1 MKKLLRSLLLAA
13 VLCTA
18 LCVGALAADG
28 DPTVD
33 GIYNVKVE
41 AAADTL
47 TPQDAS
53 GTAVSATNEGGAYSA
68 FYKGAVKLSVD
79 VSGLEN
85 GEQYLLLIVKDG
97 TGSAPTGDSIYYIA
111 QAAATAGT
119 VAFTAY
125 PKTMSSGSYTVYL
138 TGGGRTISSGAKV
151 GSFDYYQA
159 YTLGDVNGDD
169 TINVLDAMDVIYH
182 IVGSK
187 TLSETQKLA
196 ANVVRGGS
204 DDAINVK
211 DAMQI
216 IYYIVGTITSFD

>member
-13 VLCTA
+13 VLTTV

-33 GIYNVKVE
+33 GIYNVNVE
-41 AAADTL
+41 AADTL

-79 VSGLEN
+79 VSNLQN
-85 GEQYLLLIVKDG
+85 GEQYLLLIVKNG
-97 TGSAPTGDSIYYIA
+97 TNGALTGDSIYYIA
-111 QAAATAGT
+111 QAAATDGK

-159 YTLGDVNGDD
+159 YTLGDVNEDG
-169 TINVLDAMDVIYH
+169 TIDSVDALKILQNW
-182 IVGSK
+182 VGKIDLKSN
-187 TLSETQKLA
+187 QKLA
-196 ANVVRGGS
+196 ADVNKDNAIDSV
-204 DDAINVK
+204 DALKILQLWIGK
-211 DAMQI
+211 I
-216 IYYIVGTITSFD
+216 SSFN

>member
-13 VLCTA
+13 VLTTV

-28 DPTVD
+28 GPTVD

-53 GTAVSATNEGGAYSA
+53 GTAVFVTNKGGDYNA
-68 FYKGAVKLSVD
+68 FYEGAAKLRVD
-79 VSGLEN
+79 VSGLKT
-85 GEQYLLLIVKDG
+85 GEQYLLLIVKKG
-97 TGSAPTGDSIYYIA
+97 TSGALTGDSIYYIA
-111 QAAATAGT
+111 QAAAATDGK

-159 YTLGDVNGDD
+159 YTLGDVDNNGK
-169 TINVLDAMDVIYH
+169 INAIDAMMVLQYSVDKI
-182 IVGSK
+182 
-187 TLSETQKLA
+187 TLSNTQMLA
-196 ANVVRGGS
+196 ANVSGDTKVNG
-204 DDAINVK
+204 I
-211 DAMQI
+211 DAMMILQYSVEKI
-216 IYYIVGTITSFD
+216 SSFD

>member
-13 VLCTA
+13 VLTTV

-33 GIYNVKVE
+33 GIYNVNVE
-41 AAADTL
+41 AADTL

-79 VSGLEN
+79 VSNLQN
-85 GEQYLLLIVKDG
+85 GEQYLLLIVKNG
-97 TGSAPTGDSIYYIA
+97 TNGALTGDSIYYIA
-111 QAAATAGT
+111 QAAATDGK

-138 TGGGRTISSGAKV
+138 TGGGRTISSGAV

-159 YTLGDVNGDD
+159 YTLGDVNEDGSI
-169 TINVLDAMDVIYH
+169 TTTDALLILQH
-182 IVGSK
+182 IVHK
-187 TLSETQKLA
+187 IDLTQTQQLA
-196 ANVVRGGS
+196 ADVSKANGV
-204 DDAINVK
+204 DTTDALMIL
-211 DAMQI
+211 Q
-216 IYYIVGTITSFD
+216 YIVHKITEF

>member
-13 VLCTA
+13 VLTTV

-41 AAADTL
+41 AADTL

-79 VSGLEN
+79 VSDLQN
-85 GEQYLLLIVKDG
+85 GEQYLLLIVKNG
-97 TGSAPTGDSIYYIA
+97 TNGALTGDSIYYIA
-111 QAAATAGT
+111 QAAATDGK
-119 VAFTAY
+119 VAFPAY

-159 YTLGDVNGDD
+159 YTLGDVNGDGGI
-169 TINVLDAMDVIYH
+169 TTTDARLILQY
-182 IVGSK
+182 IVGSAQFK
-187 TLSETQKLA
+187 EWQKLA
-196 ANVVRGGS
+196 ADVNKKDG
-204 DDAINVK
+204 INVT
-211 DAMQI
+211 DARLI
-216 IYYIVGTITSFD
+216 LKYVIGDIRTF

>member
-13 VLCTA
+13 VLTTV

-28 DPTVD
+28 GPTAD
-33 GIYNVKVE
+33 GIYNLTGN
-41 AAADTL
+41 TL

-53 GTAVSATNEGGAYSA
+53 GRAVSATNEGGAYSA

-79 VSGLEN
+79 VSDLQN

-97 TGSAPTGDSIYYIA
+97 TDGALTGDSIYYIA
-111 QAAATAGT
+111 QAAATDGK

-159 YTLGDVNGDD
+159 YTLGDVNGDGGI
-169 TINVLDAMDVIYH
+169 TTTDARLILQY
-182 IVGSK
+182 IVGSAQFK
-187 TLSETQKLA
+187 EWQKLA
-196 ANVVRGGS
+196 ADVNKKDG
-204 DDAINVK
+204 INVT
-211 DAMQI
+211 DARLI
-216 IYYIVGTITSFD
+216 LKYVIGDIRTF

>member
-13 VLCTA
+13 VLTTV

-33 GIYNVKVE
+33 GIYNVNVE
-41 AAADTL
+41 AADTL

-53 GTAVSATNEGGAYSA
+53 GTAVSVTDKGGNYSA
-68 FYKGAVKLSVD
+68 FYEGAVKLSVE
-79 VSGLEN
+79 VSDLQN
-85 GEQYLLLIVKDG
+85 GEQYLLLIVKKG
-97 TGSAPTGDSIYYIA
+97 TNGALTGDSIYYIA
-111 QAAATAGT
+111 QAAAATDGKAT
-119 VAFTAY
+119 FTAY

-159 YTLGDVNGDD
+159 YTLGDVNEDD

>member
-33 GIYNVKVE
+33 GIYNLTGN
-41 AAADTL
+41 TL
-47 TPQDAS
+47 TPQDAN

-68 FYKGAVKLSVD
+68 FYEGAVKLSVD
-79 VSGLEN
+79 VSGLKT
-85 GEQYLLLIVKDG
+85 GEQYLLLIVKKG
-97 TGSAPTGDSIYYIA
+97 TSGALTGDSIYYIA
-111 QAAATAGT
+111 QAAATDGK

-138 TGGGRTISSGAKV
+138 TGGGRTISSGAEV

-159 YTLGDVNGDD
+159 YTLGDVDNNGK
-169 TINVLDAMDVIYH
+169 INAIDAMMVLQYSVDKI
-182 IVGSK
+182 
-187 TLSETQKLA
+187 TLSNTQMLA
-196 ANVVRGGS
+196 ANVSGDTKVNG
-204 DDAINVK
+204 I
-211 DAMQI
+211 DAMMILQYSVEKI
-216 IYYIVGTITSFD
+216 SSFD

>member
-13 VLCTA
+13 VLTTV

-33 GIYNVKVE
+33 GIYNVNAE
-41 AAADTL
+41 AADTL

-53 GTAVSATNEGGAYSA
+53 GMAVSATNEGGAYSA

-79 VSGLEN
+79 VSGLQN
-85 GEQYLLLIVKDG
+85 GEQYLLLIVKNG
-97 TGSAPTGDSIYYIA
+97 TNGALTGDSIYYIA
-111 QAAATAGT
+111 QAAATDGK

-138 TGGGRTISSGAKV
+138 TGGGRTISSSARV

-159 YTLGDVNGDD
+159 YTLGDVNEDG
-169 TINVLDAMDVIYH
+169 TIDSVDALKILQNW
-182 IVGSK
+182 VGKIDLKSN
-187 TLSETQKLA
+187 QKLA
-196 ANVVRGGS
+196 ADVNKDNAIDSV
-204 DDAINVK
+204 DALKILQLWIGK
-211 DAMQI
+211 I
-216 IYYIVGTITSFD
+216 SSFN

>member
-13 VLCTA
+13 VLTTV

-33 GIYNVKVE
+33 GIYNVNVE
-41 AAADTL
+41 AADTL

-53 GTAVSATNEGGAYSA
+53 GMAVSATNEGGAYSA

-79 VSGLEN
+79 VSNLQN
-85 GEQYLLLIVKDG
+85 GEQYLLLIVKNG
-97 TGSAPTGDSIYYIA
+97 TNGALTGDSIYYIA
-111 QAAATAGT
+111 QAAATDGK
-119 VAFTAY
+119 VAFPAY

-159 YTLGDVNGDD
+159 YTLGDVNGDGGI
-169 TINVLDAMDVIYH
+169 TTTDARLILQY
-182 IVGSK
+182 IVGSAQFK
-187 TLSETQKLA
+187 EWQKLA
-196 ANVVRGGS
+196 ADVNKKDG
-204 DDAINVK
+204 INVT
-211 DAMQI
+211 DARLI
-216 IYYIVGTITSFD
+216 LKYVIGDIRTF

>member
-13 VLCTA
+13 VLTTV

-33 GIYNVKVE
+33 GIYNVNVE
-41 AAADTL
+41 AADTL

-53 GTAVSATNEGGAYSA
+53 GTAVSVTDKGGNYSA
-68 FYKGAVKLSVD
+68 FYEGAVKLSVD
-79 VSGLEN
+79 VSGLKT
-85 GEQYLLLIVKDG
+85 GEQYLLLIVKKGTDG
-97 TGSAPTGDSIYYIA
+97 ALTGDSIYYIA
-111 QAAATAGT
+111 QAAATDGK

-159 YTLGDVNGDD
+159 YTLGDVNGDGGI
-169 TINVLDAMDVIYH
+169 TTTDARLILQY
-182 IVGSK
+182 IVGSAQFK
-187 TLSETQKLA
+187 EWQKLA
-196 ANVVRGGS
+196 ADVNKKDG
-204 DDAINVK
+204 INVT
-211 DAMQI
+211 DARLI
-216 IYYIVGTITSFD
+216 LKYVIGDIRTF

>member
-33 GIYNVKVE
+33 GIYNVNVE
-41 AAADTL
+41 AADTL

-53 GTAVSATNEGGAYSA
+53 GTAVSVTDKGGNYSA
-68 FYKGAVKLSVD
+68 FYEGAVKLSVE
-79 VSGLEN
+79 VSDLQN
-85 GEQYLLLIVKDG
+85 GEQYLLLIVKKGTDG
-97 TGSAPTGDSIYYIA
+97 ALTGDSIYYIA
-111 QAAATAGT
+111 QAAATDGK
-119 VAFTAY
+119 VAFPAY

-159 YTLGDVNGDD
+159 YTLGDVNGDGK
-169 TINVLDAMDVIYH
+169 VLSNDALAALQMSVDVGTWTDI
-182 IVGSK
+182 
-187 TLSETQKLA
+187 QKLA
-196 ANVVRGGS
+196 ADVDKNGKVLS
-204 DDAINVK
+204 NDALFILQK
-211 DAMQI
+211 S
-216 IYYIVGTITSFD
+216 VGLPTVF

>member
-13 VLCTA
+13 VLTTV

-33 GIYNVKVE
+33 GIYNVNVE
-41 AAADTL
+41 AADTL

-68 FYKGAVKLSVD
+68 FYKGAVKLSVE
-79 VSGLEN
+79 VSNLQN
-85 GEQYLLLIVKDG
+85 GKQYLLLIVKNG
-97 TGSAPTGDSIYYIA
+97 TNGALTGDSIYYIA
-111 QAAATAGT
+111 QAAATDGK
-119 VAFTAY
+119 VAFPAY

-159 YTLGDVNGDD
+159 YTLGDVNEDG
-169 TINVLDAMDVIYH
+169 TIDSVDALKILQNW
-182 IVGSK
+182 VGKIDLKSN
-187 TLSETQKLA
+187 QKLA
-196 ANVVRGGS
+196 ADVNKDNAIDSV
-204 DDAINVK
+204 DALKILQLWIGK
-211 DAMQI
+211 I
-216 IYYIVGTITSFD
+216 SSFN

>member
-13 VLCTA
+13 VLTTV

-41 AAADTL
+41 EAADKL

-53 GTAVSATNEGGAYSA
+53 GTAVSATDVGGAYSA

-79 VSGLEN
+79 VSDLQN
-85 GEQYLLLIVKDG
+85 GEQYLLLIVKNG
-97 TGSAPTGDSIYYIA
+97 TNGALTGDSIYYIA
-111 QAAATAGT
+111 QAAAATDGK

-138 TGGGRTISSGAKV
+138 TGGGRTISSGARV

-159 YTLGDVNGDD
+159 YTLGDVNEDGSI
-169 TINVLDAMDVIYH
+169 TTTDALLILQH
-182 IVGSK
+182 IVHK
-187 TLSETQKLA
+187 IDLTQTQQLA
-196 ANVVRGGS
+196 ADVSKANGV
-204 DDAINVK
+204 DTTDALMIL
-211 DAMQI
+211 Q
-216 IYYIVGTITSFD
+216 YIVHKITEF

>member
-1 MKKLLRSLLLAA
+1 MRKLLRSLLLAA
-13 VLCTA
+13 VLTTV

-33 GIYNVKVE
+33 GIYNVNVE
-41 AAADTL
+41 AADTL

-79 VSGLEN
+79 VSNLQN
-85 GEQYLLLIVKDG
+85 GEQYLLLIVKNG
-97 TGSAPTGDSIYYIA
+97 TNGALTGDSIYYIA
-111 QAAATAGT
+111 QAAATDSK

-159 YTLGDVNGDD
+159 YTLGDVNGDGGI
-169 TINVLDAMDVIYH
+169 TTTDARLILQY
-182 IVGSK
+182 IVGSAQFK
-187 TLSETQKLA
+187 EWQKLA
-196 ANVVRGGS
+196 ADVNKKDG
-204 DDAINVK
+204 INVT
-211 DAMQI
+211 DARLI
-216 IYYIVGTITSFD
+216 LKYVIGDIRTFE

>member
-1 MKKLLRSLLLAA
+1 MKRLMRSLLLAA
-13 VLCTA
+13 VLCTV

-28 DPTVD
+28 GPTVD

-53 GTAVSATNEGGAYSA
+53 GTAVSVTDKGGAYSA

-79 VSGLEN
+79 VSNLQN
-85 GEQYLLLIVKDG
+85 GEQYLLLIVKNG
-97 TGSAPTGDSIYYIA
+97 TNGALTGDSIYYIA
-111 QAAATAGT
+111 QAAATDGK

-138 TGGGRTISSGAKV
+138 TGGGRTISSGARV

-159 YTLGDVNGDD
+159 YTLGDVNEDG
-169 TINVLDAMDVIYH
+169 TIDSVDALKILQNW
-182 IVGSK
+182 VGKIDLKSN
-187 TLSETQKLA
+187 QKLA
-196 ANVVRGGS
+196 ADVNKDNAIDSV
-204 DDAINVK
+204 DALKILQLWIGK
-211 DAMQI
+211 I
-216 IYYIVGTITSFD
+216 SSFN

>member
-13 VLCTA
+13 VLTTV

-28 DPTVD
+28 GPTVD
-33 GIYNVKVE
+33 GIYNVNVE
-41 AAADTL
+41 AADTL

-79 VSGLEN
+79 VSGLQN
-85 GEQYLLLIVKDG
+85 GEQYLLLIVKNG
-97 TGSAPTGDSIYYIA
+97 TNGALTGDSIYYIA
-111 QAAATAGT
+111 QAAATDGK

-138 TGGGRTISSGAKV
+138 TGGGRTISSGARV

-159 YTLGDVNGDD
+159 YTLGDVNEDG
-169 TINVLDAMDVIYH
+169 TIDSVDALKILQNW
-182 IVGSK
+182 VGKIDLKSN
-187 TLSETQKLA
+187 QKLA
-196 ANVVRGGS
+196 ADVNKDNAIDSV
-204 DDAINVK
+204 DALKILQLWIGK
-211 DAMQI
+211 I
-216 IYYIVGTITSFD
+216 SSFN